1 MKRITLSSNLRL
13 PLEAVTQTFAMLG
26 KRGSG
31 KTNTSG
37 VMTEQMIKA
46 GLPVVVVDPIGVWWG
61 LRHAADGKSPGLP
74 VVILGGEHAD
84 VPIDESS
91 GVVIADFVIEHR
103 TPVVIDLGML
113 SKSAQRRFMVD
124 FAERLYHK
132 NRDAMHV
139 VLDECDTFV
148 PQRIDHGGERLVGAI
163 NDLVRKGRARGIGVT
178 LISQRPALV
187 NKDVL
192 TQIEVL
198 VAHRMTG
205 PQDRDAI
212 ERWVEHNADK
222 DQAFLASLQVL
233 EIGEAW
239 VWSPGWLDIF
249 KRTHINL
256 RTTFDSSATPKAG
269 ARVRTPKNPARVDLE
284 SLKTKLATTIERAKE
299 DDPKELRQQ
308 IADLKKQLK
317 AKPNVPPKPVE
328 VPYEVE
334 VVKVPVFTSKER
346 KAVEKLAKSVSG
358 FSSAVDKLNQ
368 RAQAIVSNSGTIA
381 TACVKL
387 VEKSTL
393 TAEERRKV
401 QQVRMQYLTKPQ
413 VAPAP
418 ARTTNGASN
427 GTKRHRKVDV
437 DSNLD
442 GPMRKILSV
451 LAQFGPMDKKKLA
464 LLSGYSFKGGAF
476 NNPLGRLRSEENGYV
491 TPARIEPIMITQ
503 KGLDALGDYDRL
515 PDDPDALFQLWMQ
528 HSSID
533 GPMGRILTALREAGG
548 SLDKAKL
555 ADRCEYEPTGGA
567 FNNPLGRLRRLG
579 LVSKSGPPTLAA
591 GLI

>member
-1 MKRITLSSNLRL
+1 
-13 PLEAVTQTFAMLG
+13 
-26 KRGSG
+26 
-31 KTNTSG
+31 
-37 VMTEQMIKA
+37 MTEQMIKA
-46 GLPVVVVDPIGVWWG
+46 GLPVVVIDPIGVWWG
-61 LRHAADGKSPGLP
+61 LRHDADGKSPGLP

-91 GVVIADFVIEHR
+91 GVVIADFVIENR
-103 TPVVIDLGML
+103 TPVVIDLGLL
-113 SKSAQRRFMVD
+113 SKGAQRRFMVD
-124 FAERLYHK
+124 FAERLYVK
-132 NRDAMHV
+132 NRDALHV

-198 VAHRMTG
+198 IAHRMTG

-222 DQAFLASLQVL
+222 DPAFLASLQVL

-239 VWSPGWLDIF
+239 VWSPGWLDLF
-249 KRTHINL
+249 KRAHINM

-299 DDPKELRQQ
+299 DDPKELRRQ
-308 IADLKKQLK
+308 IGELKKQLK
-317 AKPNVPPKPVE
+317 SQPSVQLPPKSVE
-328 VPYEVE
+328 VRVD
-334 VVKVPVFTSKER
+334 VPALTTKER
-346 KAVEKLAKSVSG
+346 KAIERLTKATDG
-358 FSSAVDKLNQ
+358 FAAAVDKLNQ
-368 RAQAIVSNSGTIA
+368 RAQAIVSNAGTIA

-387 VEKSTL
+387 VEK
-393 TAEERRKV
+393 
-401 QQVRMQYLTKPQ
+401 KPAPPKL

-418 ARTTNGASN
+418 SRTTNSSNGVRPPSASKMGTN
-427 GTKRHRKVDV
+427 GTKRRSAADA

-442 GPMRKILSV
+442 GPMRKILAA

-476 NNPLGRLRSEENGYV
+476 NNPLGRLRSEDNQYI
-491 TPARIEPIMITQ
+491 TPKRVEPIAITQ
-503 KGLDALGDYDRL
+503 EGLDALGEYEQL
-515 PDDPDALFQLWMQ
+515 PDDPDGLFQIWMT
-528 HSSID
+528 HSSVD
-533 GPMGRILTALREAGG
+533 GPMRRILTALREAGG
-548 SLDKAKL
+548 SLDKLKL
-555 ADRCEYEPTGGA
+555 ADRCEYEPKGGA

-579 LVSKSGPPTLAA
+579 LVSKSNPPTLAD

>member
-1 MKRITLSSNLRL
+1 MKRITLSHGLHL
-13 PLEAVTQTFAMLG
+13 PLEAVTQTFAVLG

-46 GLPVVVVDPIGVWWG
+46 ALPVVVIDPIGVWWG
-61 LRHAADGKSPGLP
+61 LRHDADGKSPGLP

-91 GVVIADFVIEHR
+91 GVVIADFVIENR
-103 TPVVIDLGML
+103 TPVVIDLGLL
-113 SKSAQRRFMVD
+113 SKGAQRRFMVD
-124 FAERLYHK
+124 FAERLYVK
-132 NRDAMHV
+132 NRDALHV

-198 VAHRMTG
+198 IAHRMTG

-239 VWSPGWLDIF
+239 VWSPGWLDLF
-249 KRTHINL
+249 KRAHINM

-269 ARVRTPKNPARVDLE
+269 ARVRTPKNAAAVDLE

-299 DDPKELRQQ
+299 DDPKELRRQ
-308 IADLKKQLK
+308 IGDLKKQLG
-317 AKPNVPPKPVE
+317 AKPSAQPPPKPVE
-328 VPYEVE
+328 VPA
-334 VVKVPVFTSKER
+334 FTSKER
-346 KAVEKLAKSVSG
+346 KAIERLTKVVGG
-358 FSSAVDKLNQ
+358 FSSAVDTLNQ
-368 RAQAIVSNSGTIA
+368 RAQAIVSNAGTIA

-387 VEKSTL
+387 VEQSTL
-393 TAEERRKV
+393 TAA
-401 QQVRMQYLTKPQ
+401 QQKNIQQLRAQSKPQ
-413 VAPAP
+413 VAPTP
-418 ARTTNGASN
+418 ARTTNGAAN
-427 GTKRHRKVDV
+427 GTKRYRKVDA

-442 GPMRKILSV
+442 GPMRKILAA

-464 LLSGYSFKGGAF
+464 LLAGYAFKGGAF
-476 NNPLGRLRSEENGYV
+476 NNPLGRLRSEENAYI
-491 TPARIEPIMITQ
+491 TPKRVEPIAITER
-503 KGLDALGDYDRL
+503 GLDALGDYEQL
-515 PDDPDALFQLWMQ
+515 PDDPEGIFQTWMN
-528 HSSID
+528 HSSVD
-533 GPMGRILTALREAGG
+533 GPMRRILTALREAGG
-548 SLDKAKL
+548 SLDKVKL
-555 ADRCEYEPTGGA
+555 ADELEYEPKGGA

-579 LVSKSGPPTLAA
+579 LISKSGTPTLVD